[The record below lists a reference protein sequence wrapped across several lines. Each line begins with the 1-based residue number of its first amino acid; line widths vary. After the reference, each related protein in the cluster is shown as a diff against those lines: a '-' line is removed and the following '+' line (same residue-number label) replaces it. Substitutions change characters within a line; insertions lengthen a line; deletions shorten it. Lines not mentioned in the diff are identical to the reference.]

1 MENMQRKLTQAIKE
15 SYETPTQEQT
25 DVNKLL
31 KLDQKVKAPAEIFAY
46 AFGSVGAL
54 VLGGGMSLAMTN
66 IGATLGALAMPIGI
80 CVGVVGLAMVS
91 ANYFIYKSIL
101 KRRKD
106 KYRAEILELSS
117 RILGE

>member
-1 MENMQRKLTQAIKE
+1 MRICARQAIKRRPVRTA
-15 SYETPTQEQT
+15 SKGWLVACTIVGT
-25 DVNKLL
+25 LL
-31 KLDQKVKAPAEIFAY
+31 
-46 AFGSVGAL
+46 FGSLAITSLFVPLSPVLQIISYL
-54 VLGGGMSLAMTN
+54 VYA
-66 IGATLGALAMPIGI
+66 LGALAMPIGI

-91 ANYFIYKSIL
+91 VNYFIYKSIL